1 MGRVIFEKNVKLK
14 EQQLRIETL
23 EFLLCGGKHEWS
35 EIDKSITYDTN
46 GEAHTDVTYMCKKC
60 HKRVVK

>member
-23 EFLLCGGKHEWS
+23 EFLLCGGKHEWG
-35 EIDKSITYDTN
+35 EVDKTVTYDAH
-46 GEAHTDVTYMCKKC
+46 GEAYVDTICICKRC
-60 HKRVVK
+60 HKRIVV